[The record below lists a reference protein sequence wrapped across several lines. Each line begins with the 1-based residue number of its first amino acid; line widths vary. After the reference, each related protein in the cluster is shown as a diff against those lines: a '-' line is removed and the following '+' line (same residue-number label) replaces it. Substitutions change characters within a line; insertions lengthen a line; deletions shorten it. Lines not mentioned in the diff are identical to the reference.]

1 MDKRYS
7 SGKMLFFRTVAN
19 EDAADGID
27 DQLCIRA
34 DRLVSI
40 SPASATTVDMLFHSV
55 KNNILMNNEQLTYDK
70 VTLTVTQGDI
80 QEVMDAL
87 VQTINSYRHSNG
99 FIVIADDCATT
110 DSATTAL
117 DNQTLSTVYAH
128 PSISGIASITIAD
141 KLYSQAISS
150 NAFGMGNAAPTA
162 LTAAGEL
169 ALNTHYQVNDT
180 DAAAYTIPSAAAG
193 RAGDWITVTYIAA
206 IGNGVLHTYTS
217 TTDTQFTLGSRIF
230 VIGEDATRIPVIDT
244 SVADDDRVSITG
256 LTNGDGGIGTTLKFV
271 NKTGTTNGWAV
282 YAQVEGQGAKSA
294 ASATTVFADS

>member
-7 SGKMLFFRTVAN
+7 SGKMLFFRTQADEAN
-19 EDAADGID
+19 VDGID
-27 DQLCIRA
+27 DQLCVRA
-34 DRLVSI
+34 DRLVSM
-40 SPASATTVDMLFHSV
+40 SPASATTIDMLFHSV
-55 KNNILMNNEQLTYDK
+55 KNNVLMNNEQLSYDK

-87 VQTINSYRHSNG
+87 VQKINSYPHSNG
-99 FIVIADDCATT
+99 FIVIADDMTTT
-110 DSATTAL
+110 DSATSSLNDQAVSA
-117 DNQTLSTVYAH
+117 QYAH
-128 PSISGIASITIAD
+128 TSISGIASITIAD

-150 NAFGMGNAAPTA
+150 NEFGMGNAAPTA
-162 LTAAGEL
+162 LTAAGAL
-169 ALNTHYQVNDT
+169 SLNTHYQVNDT

-206 IGNGVLHTYTS
+206 IGNGALHTYTS
-217 TTDTQFTLGSRIF
+217 TTDTQFALGSRIF

-244 SVADDDRVSITG
+244 SVADDDEVRITG

-271 NKTGTTNGWAV
+271 NKTGTTNGWSV
-282 YAQVEGQGAKSA
+282 YAVIEGQGAKSA

>member
-1 MDKRYS
+1 MNKLNR
-7 SGKMLFFRTVAN
+7 MLFFR
-19 EDAADGID
+19 DQADEASVNGID
-27 DQLCIRA
+27 DQLCIAA
-34 DRLVSI
+34 DRLVSM
-40 SPASATTVDMLFHSV
+40 SPASDTTIEMLFHSV

-70 VTLTVTQGDI
+70 VTLTVKEGDI
-80 QEVMDAL
+80 QEALDAL
-87 VQTINSYRHSNG
+87 VQTINGHPHSNG

-110 DSATTAL
+110 DSATSSLNDVSIT
-117 DNQTLSTVYAH
+117 TKYAH
-128 PSISGIASITIAD
+128 PSISGIDSITIAD

-206 IGNGVLHTYTS
+206 IGNGALHTYTS
-217 TTDTQFTLGSRIF
+217 TTDTQFTLGSRVF

-244 SVADDDRVSITG
+244 SVADDDEVRITG

-271 NKTGTTNGWAV
+271 NKTGTTNGWSVFAE
-282 YAQVEGQGAKSA
+282 VEGQGAMSA

>member
-1 MDKRYS
+1 MNAKHR
-7 SGKMLFFRTVAN
+7 MLFFRDQADEADV
-19 EDAADGID
+19 DGID
-27 DQLCIRA
+27 DQLCIPA

-40 SPASATTVDMLFHSV
+40 QPASATTIDMLFHSV
-55 KNNILMNNEQLTYDK
+55 KNNILMNNAQLTYDK

-87 VQTINSYRHSNG
+87 VQTINGYPNSNG
-99 FIVIADDCATT
+99 FVVIADDCATT
-110 DSATTAL
+110 DSATSSLNDVSIT
-117 DNQTLSTVYAH
+117 TKYAH

-206 IGNGVLHTYTS
+206 IGNGALHTYTC
-217 TTDTQFTLGSRIF
+217 TTDTQFALGSRIY

>member
-7 SGKMLFFRTVAN
+7 SGKMLFFRTQADEADV
-19 EDAADGID
+19 DGIN

-55 KNNILMNNEQLTYDK
+55 RNNVLMNNEQLTYDK

-87 VQTINSYRHSNG
+87 VQKINGYPHSNG

-110 DSATTAL
+110 DSAVTAL
-117 DNQTLSTVYAH
+117 DNLTLATKYAH
-128 PSISGIASITIAD
+128 PSISGITGITVAA
-141 KLYSQAISS
+141 KQYSQAISS

-169 ALNTHYQVNDT
+169 ALNTHYQVADT

-193 RAGDWITVTYIAA
+193 RAGDWITVTYLTAIA
-206 IGNGVLHTYTS
+206 NGALHTYTC
-217 TTDTQFTLGSRIF
+217 TTDTQFTLGSRVF
-230 VIGEDATRIPVIDT
+230 VIGEDATRIPVLDT
-244 SVADDDRVSITG
+244 SVADDDQIRITG

-282 YAQVEGQGAKSA
+282 YAEIEGQAAKSA
-294 ASATTVFADS
+294 ASATTDFNDS

>member
-1 MDKRYS
+1 
-7 SGKMLFFRTVAN
+7 MLFFRDQADEAN
-19 EDAADGID
+19 VNGID
-27 DQLCIRA
+27 DQLCIAA

-87 VQTINSYRHSNG
+87 VQTINGHPHSNG

-110 DSATTAL
+110 DSATSSLNDVSIT
-117 DNQTLSTVYAH
+117 TKYAH

-206 IGNGVLHTYTS
+206 IGNGALHTYTC
-217 TTDTQFTLGSRIF
+217 TTDTQFALGSRIF

-256 LTNGDGGIGTTLKFV
+256 LTNGDGGIGTRLKFV
-271 NKTGTTNGWAV
+271 NKTGTTNGWSVFAE
-282 YAQVEGQGAKSA
+282 VEGQGAMSA

>member
-7 SGKMLFFRTVAN
+7 SGKMLFFRTQADEAN
-19 EDAADGID
+19 VDGID
-27 DQLCIRA
+27 DQLCVRA
-34 DRLVSI
+34 DRLVSM
-40 SPASATTVDMLFHSV
+40 SPASATTIEMLFESV
-55 KNNILMNNEQLTYDK
+55 KNNTLMNNSQLTYDK

-87 VQTINSYRHSNG
+87 VAKINSYPHSNG

-110 DSATTAL
+110 DSATSSL

-128 PSISGIASITIAD
+128 PSISGIASITVAD
-141 KLYSQAISS
+141 KLYRVTMPEL
-150 NAFGMGNAAPTA
+150 GTGNVAPTA
-162 LTAAGEL
+162 VTAAGAL
-169 ALNTHYQVNDT
+169 AVNTHHYLNDA
-180 DAAAYTIPSAAAG
+180 DAGAYTIPSASAG

-206 IGNGVLHTYTS
+206 IGNGALHTYTS

-244 SVADDDRVSITG
+244 SVADDDEVRITG

-271 NKTGTTNGWAV
+271 NKTGTTNGWSV
-282 YAQVEGQGAKSA
+282 YAVIEGQGAKSA
-294 ASATTVFADS
+294 ASATTDFNDS

>member
-1 MDKRYS
+1 MNKLNR
-7 SGKMLFFRTVAN
+7 MLFFRDQADEASV
-19 EDAADGID
+19 DGID
-27 DQLCIRA
+27 DQLCIAA
-34 DRLVSI
+34 DRLVSM
-40 SPASATTVDMLFHSV
+40 SPASDTTIEMLFHSV

-70 VTLTVTQGDI
+70 VTLTVKEGDI
-80 QEVMDAL
+80 QEALDAL
-87 VQTINSYRHSNG
+87 VQTINGHPNSNG

-110 DSATTAL
+110 DSATSSL
-117 DNQTLSTVYAH
+117 NDQTISTVYCH
-128 PSISGIASITIAD
+128 PSITGVASITIAD

-180 DAAAYTIPSAAAG
+180 DAAAYTIPSAVAG
-193 RAGDWITVTYIAA
+193 RAGDWILVTYIAA
-206 IGNGVLHTYTS
+206 IGNGALHTYTC
-217 TTDTQFTLGSRIF
+217 TTDTQFTLGSRVF

-244 SVADDDRVSITG
+244 SVADDDQIRITG

-271 NKTGTTNGWAV
+271 NKTGTTNGWSV
-282 YAQVEGQGAKSA
+282 YAKIEGQAAKSA